1 MKRIVLL
8 MAVFAAVA
16 VQLRAQT
23 IATFNFHRLGS
34 IEIELFDDKPI
45 TVSNFLKYAASG
57 RFENQIIHRWVPGF
71 VIQGGGYRVNTSDP
85 QQYEIERVQIFGTI
99 TNETRVGTFRS
110 NTFGTIAMAR
120 MGNETNSA
128 SSQWFINLDDD
139 NGRPVAEGGSNL
151 DNASGGYTVFGRVIS
166 NANVLN
172 LFVPPPPVNG
182 IHIREDIIPL
192 SPMAVL
198 TTNELSWNDLVYVD
212 LSFRRE
218 MNLQATR
225 NIRGIRQ
232 IAWSSVAGVT
242 NSVDYSANL
251 TNWVNFTNVVGTGAQ
266 MQFTDSSTDAQRFY
280 RVKLLY

>member
-8 MAVFAAVA
+8 MVLFAAVA
-16 VQLRAQT
+16 VELRAAT
-23 IATFNFHRLGS
+23 IATFTLPRIGS
-34 IEIELFDDKPI
+34 FEVELFDDKPV
-45 TVSNFLKYAASG
+45 TVSNFLKYASSG

-71 VIQGGGYRVNTSDP
+71 VIQGGGYRVNTSNP
-85 QQYEIERVQIFGTI
+85 QQYELESVQIFGTI

-120 MGNETNSA
+120 LGNDTNSA

-139 NGRPVAEGGSNL
+139 NGRPAAEGGANL
-151 DNASGGYTVFGRVIS
+151 DNASGGYAVFGRVIS
-166 NANVLN
+166 NTNLLN

-182 IHIREDIIPL
+182 IFIRDDIIPF

-198 TTNELSWNDLVYVD
+198 TTNELMWNDLVYVD

-242 NSVDYSANL
+242 NAVDYSANL
-251 TNWVNFTNVVGTGAQ
+251 TNWVNVTNVIGTGAQ
-266 MQFTDSSTDAQRFY
+266 MQVTDSSSDAQRFY
-280 RVKLLY
+280 RVKLVY

>member
-1 MKRIVLL
+1 VKRFFLL
-8 MAVFAAVA
+8 MVLWASVAA
-16 VQLRAQT
+16 QLRAQT
-23 IATFNFHRLGS
+23 IVTFNFHRLGA
-34 IEIELFDDKPI
+34 IEIELFDDKPV

-57 RFENQIIHRWVPGF
+57 RVENQVIHRWVPGF

-85 QQYEIERVQIFGTI
+85 QQYAIENVQIFGTI
-99 TNETRVGTFRS
+99 TNESRVGTFRS

-120 MGNETNSA
+120 VGNDTNSA

-151 DNASGGYTVFGRVIS
+151 DSASGGYAVFGRVIS
-166 NANVLN
+166 NPNLLN

-182 IHIREDIIPL
+182 IHIRSDIIP
-192 SPMAVL
+192 SPMPVL
-198 TTNELSWNDLVYVD
+198 TTNELTWNDLVYVD
-212 LSFRRE
+212 LSFRRD

-225 NIRGIRQ
+225 NTGGIRQ
-232 IAWSSVAGVT
+232 IAWSSVVGVT

-251 TNWVNFTNVVGTGAQ
+251 TNWVNFTNVLGTGAQ
-266 MQFTDSSTDAQRFY
+266 MQFMDTSPDAQRFY